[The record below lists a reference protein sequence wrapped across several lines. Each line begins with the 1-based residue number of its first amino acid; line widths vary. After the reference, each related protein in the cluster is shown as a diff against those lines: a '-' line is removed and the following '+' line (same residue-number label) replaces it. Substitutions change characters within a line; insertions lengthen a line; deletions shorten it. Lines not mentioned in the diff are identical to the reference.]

1 MNEQKMNILESINN
15 LILEIKEH
23 TQKYRGR
30 HQLVKRLTAQLGGDK
45 ELAIKI
51 LINRGH
57 MEPDGVTLTAAGQAR
72 DNMTARE
79 RALDRAAAHSK
90 HPMNHFKYDPKTN
103 RTFLK
108 NKYKI
113 K

>member
-1 MNEQKMNILESINN
+1 MNILESVDN
-15 LILEIKEH
+15 LIFEIKEQ
-23 TQKYRGR
+23 TQKYMGR

-45 ELAIKI
+45 ELAVKI
-51 LINRGH
+51 LIGRGH
-57 MEPDGVTLTAAGQAR
+57 MEPDGVTLTPAGQER

-79 RALDRAAAHSK
+79 RALDRAAVHSK
-90 HPMNHFKYDPKTN
+90 HPMNHFKYDSKTN

-108 NKYKI
+108 NKYKR